1 MDLKTIQLHKNCQKG
16 IAVNQITVDDDY
28 NVPDYKPDIVKMVKE
43 KGEVRFDE
51 VNVTTGV
58 VWIKGSLVFSAL
70 YRSNQENRKM
80 SSLRGELPFQEKISM
95 DGLNETDSVRM
106 KAEIEDLTIGAINS
120 RKLSIRAV
128 VVLKAIVEENR
139 EEEMACGIAE
149 DDGYEQQLMKKDL
162 LELVTARR
170 DTLRVRNEIVIPS
183 SKPNVSDIL
192 WKSIELRHLEYTGG
206 DGEIKVTGEAL
217 VTVFYYGEEDEG
229 RIQWNETSVPISGS
243 IDCPGLSGEEIF
255 QVSLAPLTTDL
266 EVKPDYDGEERILVL
281 ELVFD
286 VSLKVWRETQ
296 VELLNDLYSLKK
308 EVNLTCED
316 TTLERLLMKND
327 AKSKV
332 SEQLQLEENQE
343 KILQICAC
351 EGTVLLEEQKLVP
364 NGVEVDGIL
373 SVDVLYMTTEDDMP
387 LGVMKGVFPFHQLI
401 EAQGL
406 TPQSRAEVDSGIE
419 QLSAVLLD
427 QSKAEIKVVIN
438 LNLMAFEEEKQK
450 KIKDVEVTDWNLEE
464 LQDAPG
470 IVGYLARPGDTLWKI
485 AKENHTTVDEIVATN
500 QLKDKKIAAG
510 DQLLVVK
517 KVL

>member
-1 MDLKTIQLHKNCQKG
+1 MDLRKIQLHKNCQKG

-58 VWIKGSLVFSAL
+58 VWIKGSLIFSAL

-80 SSLRGELPFQEKISM
+80 NSVRGELPFQEKISM

-106 KAEIEDLTIGAINS
+106 KAEIEDLTISAINS

-128 VVLKAIVEENR
+128 LVLKAIVEENL
-139 EEEMACGIAE
+139 EEEMTCGIE
-149 DDGYEQQLMKKDL
+149 DGEEFEQQLMKKNL

-183 SKPNVSDIL
+183 SKPNVSEIL
-192 WKSIELRHLEYTGG
+192 WKSIELRHLEYLGG
-206 DGEIKVTGEAL
+206 EGEIKVTGEAL
-217 VTVFYYGEEDEG
+217 VTVFYYGEEDEE

-243 IDCPGLSGEEIF
+243 IDSPGLSGEEIF
-255 QVSLAPLTTDL
+255 QVNLTPLTTDL

-286 VSLKVWRETQ
+286 AWLKVWREKE
-296 VELLNDLYSLKK
+296 VELLTDLYSLKK
-308 EVNLTCED
+308 EVNLSCED
-316 TTLERLLMKND
+316 TMLERLLVKND

-351 EGTVLLEEQKLVP
+351 EGTVFIEEQKLAS

-387 LGVMKGVFPFHQLI
+387 LGVMKGVFPFHQFI
-401 EAQGL
+401 EVQGL
-406 TPQSRAEVDSGIE
+406 TPQSRVEVESGIE

-438 LNLMAFEEEKQK
+438 LNLMAFEEEMQK
-450 KIKDVEVTDWNLEE
+450 KINGIEAADWNLEE
-464 LQDAPG
+464 LQEAPG
-470 IVGYLARPGDTLWKI
+470 IVGYIAKAGDTLWKI
-485 AKENHTTVDEIVATN
+485 AKENHTTADEIVETN
-500 QLKDKKIAAG
+500 QLKDRKIMPG
-510 DQLLVVK
+510 DPLLVVK